1 MQRMNLDPL
10 GDLEGAV
17 MEAVWALSSATAREI
32 HDRPGEGRAYTTIM
46 TTMDR
51 LHHKGLLTREK
62 DGLAWRYQ
70 PTLQRAAYERAVT
83 EHEVTRLLDE
93 HGDIA
98 LSAFVDAAARATS
111 LDRLA
116 ELVAA
121 RRAEQPSGPRQGRKG
136 SRQGQP

>member
-1 MQRMNLDPL
+1 
-10 GDLEGAV
+10 
-17 MEAVWALSSATAREI
+17 MEAVWALSSATAREV

-70 PTLQRAAYERAVT
+70 PKLGRAEYERAVT
-83 EHEVTRLLDE
+83 EHEAARLLEE
-93 HGDIA
+93 HGEVA

-121 RRAEQPSGPRQGRKG
+121 RRQGWR
-136 SRQGQP
+136 

>member
-1 MQRMNLDPL
+1 MNLEPL
-10 GDLEGAV
+10 GELETSV
-17 MEAVWALSSATAREI
+17 MEAVWALAPTTAREV
-32 HDRPGEGRAYTTIM
+32 HDRFADSRAYTTIM

-70 PTLQRAAYERAVT
+70 PKLDKGAYERAVT
-83 EHEVTRLLDE
+83 EHEVGRLLNE
-93 HGDIA
+93 HGEVA
-98 LSAFVDAAARATS
+98 LNAFVDAAARATS

-121 RRAEQPSGPRQGRKG
+121 RREGR
-136 SRQGQP
+136 R